1 MCNSFLQRKRT
12 FISKVKVN
20 DCKYD
25 DILKLFHDPKKYLLM
40 DTWLDEDSIRQDSN
54 ESNTFYLT
62 EKLNSPFIKST
73 RLRVQYTPLP
83 TGNHWIAFAALG
95 VRVESTLT
103 IEQGEEDQ
111 SASTINEQSTLTTNL
126 FLYPFTNKQFIK
138 KRTESAS
145 TLPDRIRAN
154 ICN

>member
-1 MCNSFLQRKRT
+1 
-12 FISKVKVN
+12 
-20 DCKYD
+20 
-25 DILKLFHDPKKYLLM
+25 M